1 MLQEDEEE
9 SDYDESGSSSLSVKD
24 KLTRH
29 KKAIAINP
37 TEGFRY
43 SDIYMVSVC
52 LCVFLNFVFYLLN
65 YFLFIHSFIYRFSF
79 QDAPAEEAHIIEKIL
94 SHRTRPAE
102 NEDEQE
108 KYGDEVEEFFVKYKN
123 QFVISSY

>member
-1 MLQEDEEE
+1 MQPPPKKTGYYSMLQEDEEE

-52 LCVFLNFVFYLLN
+52 ISEVCVLSTELFLV
-65 YFLFIHSFIYRFSF
+65 HSFIHLSF
-79 QDAPAEEAHIIEKIL
+79 FIL
-94 SHRTRPAE
+94 
-102 NEDEQE
+102 
-108 KYGDEVEEFFVKYKN
+108 GC
-123 QFVISSY
+123 SSGGGSYH

>member
-1 MLQEDEEE
+1 MQPPPKKTGYYSMLQEDEEE

-79 QDAPAEEAHIIEKIL
+79 
-94 SHRTRPAE
+94 
-102 NEDEQE
+102 
-108 KYGDEVEEFFVKYKN
+108 
-123 QFVISSY
+123 

>member
-9 SDYDESGSSSLSVKD
+9 SDYDESGSSSLSGKD

-43 SDIYMVSVC
+43 SDIYMVSMC
-52 LCVFLNFVFYLLN
+52 LCV
-65 YFLFIHSFIYRFSF
+65 YF
-79 QDAPAEEAHIIEKIL
+79 
-94 SHRTRPAE
+94 
-102 NEDEQE
+102 
-108 KYGDEVEEFFVKYKN
+108 
-123 QFVISSY
+123 

>member
-79 QDAPAEEAHIIEKIL
+79 
-94 SHRTRPAE
+94 
-102 NEDEQE
+102 
-108 KYGDEVEEFFVKYKN
+108 
-123 QFVISSY
+123 